1 MSNVNAIL
9 NFIADIYVSANPNFF
24 YKEVV
29 YFPSYERRTVVSPFL
44 NQTDVFVDQIDTK
57 LLEEQAENVGERS
70 SACFFF
76 KS

>member
-1 MSNVNAIL
+1 MS
-9 NFIADIYVSANPNFF
+9 SNPNFF

-29 YFPSYERRTVVSPFL
+29 YFPRESDYLSNAPFINFNDIL
-44 NQTDVFVDQIDTK
+44 VDQIDVR
-57 LLEEQAENVGERS
+57 LIEQDVESQLERS